1 LTDSTAG
8 ASPLPPLAVLKL
20 VDPSLPGET
29 ASWQECYEEVR

>member
-1 LTDSTAG
+1 
-8 ASPLPPLAVLKL
+8 VLKL